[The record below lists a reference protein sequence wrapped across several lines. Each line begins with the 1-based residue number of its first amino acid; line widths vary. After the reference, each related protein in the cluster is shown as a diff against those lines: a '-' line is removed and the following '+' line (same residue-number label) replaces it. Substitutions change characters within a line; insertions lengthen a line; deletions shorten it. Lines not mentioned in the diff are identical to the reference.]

1 MTNWFFSVM
10 NMELRK
16 ILAYRSDFWVTFLG
30 QVLIQIFIA
39 HALWQAV
46 FAAND
51 TQLMQGFTLAKITLY
66 YVIVAVGGRI
76 LTGENIGFVS
86 REIYEGTFSRYLIY
100 PLSAFQYK
108 VTTYLTYSVFYST
121 QLILIYFIYRLGFTN
136 AAPSG
141 TDFLNLLLGTGLF
154 LLSAFVYVL
163 MVMMVELLAL
173 WADNIWSLVVMLRF
187 FSTFLGGGLLP
198 LTFFPEWS
206 QQILKYLPFPYYL
219 SLPAR
224 TILGETVLA
233 EILSGLGI
241 LSVWGLI
248 FAGCVS
254 LIWRFGQKH
263 YTGVGV

>member
-1 MTNWFFSVM
+1 MRRWLFSVM
-10 NMELRK
+10 AMELRK

-39 HALWQAV
+39 QALWQAV
-46 FAAND
+46 FAANE
-51 TQLMQGFTLAKITLY
+51 TEVMKGFTLSKITLY
-66 YVIVAVGGRI
+66 YVIVAVGSRI

-108 VTTYLTYSVFYST
+108 VTTYLTYSFFYST
-121 QLILIYFIYRLGFTN
+121 QLILIYFIYRLGFTDSYPG
-136 AAPSG
+136 AS
-141 TDFLNLLLGTGLF
+141 DILNLFIGTILF
-154 LLSAFVYVL
+154 LLSALVYVL

-198 LTFFPEWS
+198 LSFFPEWS
-206 QQILKYLPFPYYL
+206 QEFLGYLPFPYYL

-224 TILGETVLA
+224 TILGETSFL
-233 EILSGLGI
+233 EIGSGLGI
-241 LSVWGLI
+241 LAFWGLI
-248 FAGCVS
+248 FAGSVS
-254 LIWRFGQKH
+254 LIWKIGQKH

>member
-1 MTNWFFSVM
+1 MRPWPRSVM
-10 NMELRK
+10 AMELRK

-39 HALWQAV
+39 HALWQSV
-46 FAAND
+46 FRANA
-51 TQLMQGFTLAKITLY
+51 TETMQGFTLGKITLY
-66 YVIVAVGGRI
+66 YVIVSVGGRI

-108 VTTYLTYSVFYST
+108 VVTYLTYSFFYSL
-121 QLILIYFIYRLGFTN
+121 QLILIYFIYRLGFSD
-136 AAPSG
+136 ASPSLG
-141 TDFLNLLLGTGLF
+141 DTINLFFGAGLF
-154 LLSAFVYVL
+154 LCSAFVYVL
-163 MVMMVELLAL
+163 MVMTVELLAL

-198 LTFFPEWS
+198 LTFFPDWAQTTLS
-206 QQILKYLPFPYYL
+206 YLPFPYYI

-224 TILGETVLA
+224 TILGETSGPEVLA
-233 EILSGLGI
+233 GLGV
-241 LSVWGLI
+241 LGLWGLI
-248 FAGCVS
+248 FAGAVA
-254 LIWRFGQKH
+254 LIWRTGQKH

>member
-1 MTNWFFSVM
+1 MRRWLLSVM
-10 NMELRK
+10 AMELRK

-46 FAAND
+46 FAANE
-51 TQLMQGFTLAKITLY
+51 TEVMQGFTLSKITLY
-66 YVIVAVGGRI
+66 YVVVAVGGRI

-100 PLSAFQYK
+100 PLSAFHYK
-108 VTTYLTYSVFYST
+108 ATTYLTYSLFYST
-121 QLILIYFIYRLGFTN
+121 QLILIYFIYRLGFTSEMPN
-136 AAPSG
+136 L
-141 TDFLNLLLGTGLF
+141 TDILNLFLGTALF
-154 LLSAFVYVL
+154 LLSALVYVL

-198 LTFFPEWS
+198 LTFFPTWAQEV
-206 QQILKYLPFPYYL
+206 LGYFPFPYYL

-224 TILGETVLA
+224 TILGETNFVEIGIGIGVLA
-233 EILSGLGI
+233 F
-241 LSVWGLI
+241 WGLF
-248 FAGCVS
+248 FAGCVT
-254 LIWRFGQKH
+254 LIWKVGQKH

>member
-1 MTNWFFSVM
+1 MRRWLFSVM
-10 NMELRK
+10 AMELRK

-51 TQLMQGFTLAKITLY
+51 TQTMNGFTLSKMTLY

-76 LTGENIGFVS
+76 LTGENIGFIS

-100 PLSAFQYK
+100 PLSAFHYK
-108 VTTYLTYSVFYST
+108 ATTYLTYSLFYSS
-121 QLILIYFIYRLGFTN
+121 QLILIYFIYRLGFTESIPTLTE
-136 AAPSG
+136 AG
-141 TDFLNLLLGTGLF
+141 LLLLGTFLF
-154 LLSAFVYVL
+154 LCSALVYVL
-163 MVMMVELLAL
+163 MVMMIELLAL
-173 WADNIWSLVVMLRF
+173 WADNIWSLIVMLRF

-198 LTFFPEWS
+198 LTFFPDWA
-206 QQILKYLPFPYYL
+206 QGVLGYLPFPYYL

-224 TILGETVLA
+224 TVLGDTSFA
-233 EILSGLGI
+233 EIGYGLGI
-241 LSVWGLI
+241 LALWGLF
-248 FAGCVS
+248 FAGAVA
-254 LIWRFGQKH
+254 LIWRSGQKQ